1 MVKEL
6 LNEEGI
12 HSCLQCRNIADA
24 CICRIQGES
33 AEWLAEI
40 YSGHTRSKCAI
51 VVLEGPATYG
61 DYQYIKFSLAYGKQ
75 YVDARHAFVTS
86 RLWRNVP
93 ADIVNMATSQRSYPG
108 WAFPGDLAQ
117 APTAF
122 VTIDQDDR
130 TVVWIGVD
138 GTAIARRPID

>member
-1 MVKEL
+1 MKKVYIAACSAGIL
-6 LNEEGI
+6 LTLAFAVYKVSRPSGWQK
-12 HSCLQCRNIADA
+12 S
-24 CICRIQGES
+24 IQGT
-33 AEWLAEI
+33 LDQNV
-40 YSGHTRSKCAI
+40 RL